1 MLLTVIRE
9 IIEKVILPIILK
21 SLHDIL
27 PKPPHGVI
35 RKNKLIF
42 ILVLSAVIV
51 ILIVASVILRMP
63 QTPSQIPPKIVEHGT
78 ASSGAVT
85 PPEEPP
91 PPDRFYRVVYLKN
104 GAEGTEPLPGKAR
117 AGSDITIKNGD
128 TLSKWRSVFT
138 GWKSDTGAHY
148 NAGDTVNNISENIT
162 LTAQWEPVQFR
173 DETTQIMTGGTH
185 SFFSGEVRLHF
196 ARTGTKN
203 VSPGGAIPIYT
214 YVVYG
219 WMSAGG
225 KRESLTEFEEGNTY
239 VFSEA
244 FDITV
249 THIQQYNAEFT
260 VRKYTP

>member
-1 MLLTVIRE
+1 MLLTIIRE

-21 SLHDIL
+21 PL
-27 PKPPHGVI
+27 HGVI
-35 RKNKLIF
+35 RKKRPIF
-42 ILVLSAVIV
+42 IFVLSAVIV
-51 ILIVASVILRMP
+51 ILIVVSVILRTP
-63 QTPSQIPPKIVEHGT
+63 QIQSQTPPQAPPKMAEHGA
-78 ASSGAVT
+78 ASGGAVT

-104 GAEGTEPLPGKAR
+104 GAEGTEPLPGEAR
-117 AGSDITIKNGD
+117 AGSDITIKSGD

-138 GWKSDTGAHY
+138 GWKSDTGTHY

-162 LTAQWEPVQFR
+162 LTAQWKPVQFR
-173 DETTQIMTGGTH
+173 DETKQIMTGRTH
-185 SFFSGEVRLHF
+185 SFFSGEVQLHF
-196 ARTGTKN
+196 ARTGTKD
-203 VSPGGAIPIYT
+203 VSPGGAIPVYT

-249 THIQQYNAEFT
+249 THIQRHDAEFT